1 VLNPE
6 IFKWARETAGLS
18 VEDAASGLGIAHADK
33 LLSIESGNEAPSRAV
48 LLKMAKHYRRSLLT
62 FYLSAP
68 PQKGDRGEDF
78 RTVVE
83 NRTIESDA
91 NLDAL
96 IRDLRA
102 RQSLVRSTLEDEES
116 ESLDFIGSTKL
127 SQGVPATVRAIQN
140 LLQLD
145 VNEFRKQKRPED
157 AFSILRDRAEAG
169 NIFVLLIGNLGSH
182 HSAIPVEA
190 FRGFAI
196 ADKIA
201 PFVVINDQDS
211 KTAWSFTLVHELA
224 HLCLGTTGISAAP
237 SEKAIE
243 QFCNDVAGEFL
254 LPEAELKLLVLPTPW
269 QVDSS
274 ITAISKF
281 AADRH
286 LSRAMVA
293 YKLYRAGKIPFVQW
307 QKLDSRL
314 KELSAKEKAQNKA
327 KPKENESGPSYYV
340 VRRHR
345 LGKAILEFANR
356 TLRSGALSPVK
367 AAKVL
372 GVKPRSVQPLLIDV
386 ARLSF
391 GGQTGVNS

>member
-1 VLNPE
+1 MLNPE
-6 IFKWARETAGLS
+6 IFRWARETAGLS
-18 VEDAASGLGIAHADK
+18 VEDAASGLGITHSDK
-33 LLSIESGNEAPSRAV
+33 LLSIESGNEPPSRAI
-48 LLKMAKHYRRSLLT
+48 LLKMVKQYRRSLLT

-68 PQKGDRGEDF
+68 PKQGDRGEDF

-116 ESLDFIGSTKL
+116 ESLDFIGSTNL
-127 SQGVPATVRAIQN
+127 SQGVAATVTAIQN
-140 LLQLD
+140 LLQID
-145 VNEFRKQKRPED
+145 INEFRKQRRAED
-157 AFSILRDRAEAG
+157 AFSLLRDRAEAC

-182 HSAIPVEA
+182 HSAIPVET

-224 HLCLGTTGISAAP
+224 HLCLGTTGISGAP

-254 LPEAELKLLVLPTPW
+254 LPEAELKLLVLPNPW

-274 ITAISKF
+274 IAAISKF
-281 AADRH
+281 AAERN

-307 QKLDSRL
+307 QKLDSKL
-314 KELSAKEKAQNKA
+314 KELWAKEKALNKA
-327 KPKENESGPSYYV
+327 KPKESESGPSYYV

-356 TLRSGALSPVK
+356 TISSGALSPVK

-391 GGQTGVNS
+391 GGQAGVNC

>member
-1 VLNPE
+1 MLNPE
-6 IFKWARETAGLS
+6 IFRWARETAGLS
-18 VEDAASGLGIAHADK
+18 VEDAASGLGIAHSDK
-33 LLSIESGNEAPSRAV
+33 LLSIESGNETVSRAI
-48 LLKMAKHYRRSLLT
+48 LLKMVKQYRRSLLT

-68 PQKGDRGEDF
+68 PEKGDRGEDF

-127 SQGVPATVRAIQN
+127 SQGVHETIRAIQD

-145 VNEFRKQKRPED
+145 INEFRKKKRPED
-157 AFSILRDRAEAG
+157 AFSLLRDRAEAG

-211 KTAWSFTLVHELA
+211 KSAWSFTLVHELA

-254 LPEAELKLLVLPTPW
+254 LPEAELKLLALPTPW

-274 ITAISKF
+274 LAAISKF
-281 AADRH
+281 AADRN

-293 YKLYRAGKIPFVQW
+293 YKLYRAGKISFIQW

-314 KELSAKEKAQNKA
+314 KELWAKEKSLNKT
-327 KPKENESGPSYYV
+327 KPNESGPSYYA

-345 LGKAILEFANR
+345 LGKAMLEFANR
-356 TLRSGALSPVK
+356 TLSSGALSPVK

-372 GVKPRSVQPLLIDV
+372 GVKPRSVQPLLVEV

-391 GGQTGVNS
+391 GGHGGVNS